1 MVFVERISHITAQ
14 VEYGLVPADSQLRR
28 YDEKGCLIGNERMEL
43 LSPMVFEDTVRGTFF
58 FAERRPLSPASSP
71 TQEKK
76 GDDKDDKASEKK
88 DEEQKLKRKG
98 SKGKKANTNGTQ
110 DKEKVDKDATS
121 QPSIPTLLEQLVKL
135 RVLRIIPNVRCKS
148 IEHKGACLVR
158 VLLTDSEVCTSF
170 RSNATSADKHSRS
183 LIHAP
188 APVIHTFFTK
198 LLSTHVSRYVSP
210 LHKTKSLIK
219 QWLYRFVQAVVPCP
233 FAVAYTTAAKPASPP
248 IGHSTA

>member
-71 TQEKK
+71 TQAKK
-76 GDDKDDKASEKK
+76 GDDKEDQTTEKK
-88 DEEQKLKRKG
+88 EEEQKLKRQG
-98 SKGKKANTNGTQ
+98 SKGKKADTNGAH
-110 DKEKVDKDATS
+110 DKEKADKDTTA

-135 RVLRIIPNVRCKS
+135 RVLKIIPNVRCRS

-158 VLLTDSEVCTSF
+158 VLLTDSEVRIPF
-170 RSNATSADKHSRS
+170 RSIATSADKYPRS

-188 APVIHTFFTK
+188 VRAIHTFFTR
-198 LLSTHVSRYVSP
+198 LLSTRVSRYVFP
-210 LHKTKSLIK
+210 LRKTKNLVK
-219 QWLYRFVQAVVPCP
+219 
-233 FAVAYTTAAKPASPP
+233 
-248 IGHSTA
+248 